1 MNTRRLDL
9 NLLRVLHAVLT
20 EGSVSRA
27 ARVLRMSQPA
37 VSQALQRAR
46 DAFGD
51 ALLARHGNRL
61 LPTPRALALQPEL
74 RAVLERIGALVAP
87 PGFDP
92 ATATRDFVLASSD
105 LGQVLVLPPL
115 VARIAREAPGCRVRI
130 VPPPT
135 DPEALAGPDMVLMGA
150 PVPPGPLR
158 WRALF
163 RDRFV
168 MIARTGHPALSGP
181 LSAAGFAAIPQVLVS
196 PRSEGFEGPV
206 DAALDRLGLRRRV
219 AVMAS
224 QFAALPPLLDQSDL
238 VAAVPARFAA
248 LPQVR
253 ALCGQREL
261 PFDPPGY
268 TMHMIWPL
276 ARQTDPAVVWLLG
289 LTG

>member
-1 MNTRRLDL
+1 MDLRHLDL
-9 NLLRVLHAVLT
+9 NLLRLLDAVLT

-51 ALLARHGNRL
+51 PLLARHGNRL
-61 LPTPRALALQPEL
+61 LPTPRALALHPEL
-74 RAVLERIGALVAP
+74 RAVLDRIGALVAP
-87 PGFDP
+87 TGFDP
-92 ATATRDFVLASSD
+92 AKSTREFVLASSD
-105 LGQVLVLPPL
+105 LGQALVLPPL
-115 VARIAREAPGCRVRI
+115 VARIARDAPGCRVRI
-130 VPPPT
+130 VPPP
-135 DPEALAGPDMVLMGA
+135 AGAEVMTVPDMVLMGA

-168 MIARTGHPALSGP
+168 MIARTGHPALTGT
-181 LSAAGFAAIPQVLVS
+181 LAAAEFAAIPQVLVS

-206 DAALDRLGLRRRV
+206 DAALSRLGLRRRV

-224 QFAALPPLLDQSDL
+224 QFAALPPLLMESDL

-248 LPQVR
+248 LPQVQ
-253 ALCGQREL
+253 AMCGQREL

-268 TMHMIWPL
+268 TMHLVWPL
-276 ARQTDPAVVWLLG
+276 ARQTDPAVVWLHGLLG
-289 LTG
+289 